1 MVTLLNSPFPFI
13 HKLTFYLAHIFSLP
27 LPTFHTCFPHSKTY
41 PCSLLWFISVNSI
54 SKLGKL
60 VWDCFMSCN
69 ASWSRG
75 VGGHSD
81 NWQQVRS
88 DPWFHVTYQPVL
100 ASWQSWRLHLLLP
113 VCATVRKQYWFHYLF
128 MPHVSLPHSLPSPA
142 QTHTHSHICIYTHM
156 PIGTHT
162 HSYAHTHTP
171 MHTHI

>member
-1 MVTLLNSPFPFI
+1 MVTLLNSSFPFI
-13 HKLTFYLAHIFSLP
+13 HKLTFYLAHIPSLP
-27 LPTFHTCFPHSKTY
+27 LPTFHTCFPLSKTY

-75 VGGHSD
+75 VGGHSA

-100 ASWQSWRLHLLLP
+100 ASCQSWRFRIYSYQPVPQLGNNIDFTISSCRMSLYPTPCLPLHRP
-113 VCATVRKQYWFHYLF
+113 THIVISVY
-128 MPHVSLPHSLPSPA
+128 
-142 QTHTHSHICIYTHM
+142 THTC
-156 PIGTHT
+156 P
-162 HSYAHTHTP
+162 
-171 MHTHI
+171 